1 MAGAGTLT
9 MRRGMRRG
17 MAAGA
22 GAGTATERI
31 PERVTKGFGT
41 PTHAAPEGTIYVKLD
56 ATMGTTSHYRMVSGS
71 WAPMSD
77 D

>member
-1 MAGAGTLT
+1 MAGAGNTSLRKGLKHGCS
-9 MRRGMRRG
+9 M
-17 MAAGA
+17 GA

-31 PERVTKGFGT
+31 PETIEKGFGT
-41 PTHAAPEGTIYVKLD
+41 PTHVSPEGTVYVKLD
-56 ATMGTTSHYRMVSGS
+56 ATMGTTSHYRMASGS